1 MEKRKRYNQLIL
13 RLSDDEKYILDAKC
27 KNAEYRNKND
37 YLRHLI
43 LYGYTYFVD
52 YSELHD
58 YNVNL
63 SRISKSLNQIAARI
77 SSTGNTY
84 QDDIEEVKELM
95 KQVWRTHKSMLS
107 KQPYR
112 KQSFAPRE
120 VDFDTAHQV
129 GIELA
134 DKLLEYKYSYVIAT
148 HIDKEH
154 CHNHI
159 IFCAVDNV
167 EHKNIMTASVLIVIL
182 EICQMNF
189 AENMDC
195 RLLFRQGKKA

>member
-1 MEKRKRYNQLIL
+1 MEKRKRCNQLIL
-13 RLSDDEKYILDAKC
+13 RLSDDEKYVLDAKC
-27 KNAEYRNKND
+27 KNAEYKNEND

-95 KQVWRTHKSMLS
+95 KQVWRTYESMLS

-112 KQSFAPRE
+112 K
-120 VDFDTAHQV
+120 H
-129 GIELA
+129 
-134 DKLLEYKYSYVIAT
+134 
-148 HIDKEH
+148 
-154 CHNHI
+154 
-159 IFCAVDNV
+159 
-167 EHKNIMTASVLIVIL
+167 
-182 EICQMNF
+182 
-189 AENMDC
+189 
-195 RLLFRQGKKA
+195 